1 MIDKVQYWIKMADY
15 DYTVAQDL
23 QRAKHWLYVAFMCHQ
38 VLEKTLKAYWVSTQ
52 PNDPP
57 YVHNLARLAEGC
69 GLNKQMNEEQN
80 LFIETMTPMNIEAR
94 YPEYKEKLLKH
105 NFEIIK
111 LAFKSSIFL
120 SSIVILGISS
130 RL

>member
-94 YPEYKEKLLKH
+94 YPDYKSLLASSLNQAVCADILIKTQDLQSWIKSKL
-105 NFEIIK
+105 
-111 LAFKSSIFL
+111 
-120 SSIVILGISS
+120 
-130 RL
+130 